1 MPKRK
6 VNFCIKMDPE
16 VQRISDLRSL
26 LHEYNRLYYVQNAPV
41 VSDQEFDALMH
52 ELQALEKRH
61 PECFDPNSPSQRV
74 GSDLNQKDGFV
85 QVKHKYP
92 MLSLDNTYSEADV
105 TEFYNRVSRELGEP
119 FRICCELK
127 FDGLSISLTYKDGEL
142 VRAVTRG
149 DGVMG
154 DDVTDN
160 VRTIR
165 SIPLRLRP
173 NSGFPDEFEIRGEV
187 LMPWNSFNAL
197 NAKKQ
202 KDGEPLFANPRNAAS
217 GTLKQQNPQIVAER
231 GLDAYL
237 YYLLGADV
245 EGNSHI
251 NNLLAAQKWGFKIS
265 DHIKVCDTLQQV
277 LDFLNY
283 WDQARKDLPVAT
295 DGVVLKVDSLSQ
307 QEELGFKSKSPK
319 WAIAYKFH
327 AERVVT
333 RLNSVS
339 YQVGRTGIVTP
350 VANLEP
356 VQLAGTV
363 VKRATLNNAD
373 FINAFDL
380 YIGDMVYVEKG
391 GEIIPKICGVD
402 YDSRSFMIGDKVSFI
417 STCPECGAKLVRYD
431 GESATYCSNTE
442 NCPSQLKGRVEHFIQ
457 RKAMDIEGIG
467 TETIDLLFSK
477 GLVRTYFDLYKLKM
491 QDLCYLEGFGEKSA
505 RMLVHSID
513 DSRQVSFE
521 RVLFAMGIRFVGQT
535 TAKTLARKFRSLHN
549 LSCAG
554 FDELKATQDVGERIA
569 QSIVDF
575 FKSNPDIESRLNEI
589 GLQTELP
596 ESDGM
601 AAGSDVLKD
610 MTIVISGVFRHHSRD
625 EYKAIIESHGGKNSG
640 SISSKTAFVL
650 AGENMGPAKR
660 EKAEQLGVPV
670 KSEDEFLEMIN

>member
-173 NSGFPDEFEIRGEV
+173 DSGYPDNFEIRGEV

-265 DHIKVCDTLQQV
+265 GHIKVCDTLQQV
-277 LDFLNY
+277 LDFLDY

>member
-1 MPKRK
+1 M
-6 VNFCIKMDPE
+6 E
-16 VQRISDLRSL
+16 VQRISELRSL
-26 LHEYNRLYYVQNAPV
+26 LHEYNNLYYVQNAPV

-52 ELQALEKRH
+52 ELQALEQRH
-61 PECFDPNSPSQRV
+61 PECFDPNSPTQRV
-74 GSDLNQKDGFV
+74 GSDLSQKDGFV
-85 QVKHKYP
+85 QVKHKYA

-127 FDGLSISLTYKDGEL
+127 FDGLSISLTYKHGEL

-202 KDGEPLFANPRNAAS
+202 EEGEPLFANPRNAAS

-265 DHIKVCDTLQQV
+265 GHIKVCDTLQQV
-277 LDFLNY
+277 LDFLDY
-283 WDQARKDLPVAT
+283 WDQARKSLPVAT

-327 AERVVT
+327 AERVAT

-402 YDSRSFMIGDKVSFI
+402 YDSRSFLIGDKVRFI

-442 NCPSQLKGRVEHFIQ
+442 NCPSQLKGRIEHFIQ

-467 TETIDLLFSK
+467 SETIDLLFSK

-491 QDLCYLEGFGEKSA
+491 QDLCYLEGFADKSA
-505 RMLVHSID
+505 RMLVHSIEE
-513 DSRQVSFE
+513 SRQVPFD

-535 TAKTLARKFRSLHN
+535 TAKTLARKFRSIHN

-554 FDELKATQDVGERIA
+554 FEELKATQDVGERIA

-575 FKSNPDIESRLNEI
+575 FKANPDIENRLKSV

-596 ESDGM
+596 ESDNM
-601 AAGSDVLKD
+601 EAGGDKLKD
-610 MTIVISGVFRHHSRD
+610 MTIVISGVFSHHSRD

-640 SISSKTAFVL
+640 SISSKTTFVL

-660 EKAEQLGVPV
+660 EKAVQLGVPV
-670 KSEDEFLEMIN
+670 RSEDEFLEMIK

>member
-1 MPKRK
+1 M
-6 VNFCIKMDPE
+6 E
-16 VQRISDLRSL
+16 VQRISELRSL
-26 LHEYNRLYYVQNAPV
+26 LHEYNNLYYVQNAPV

-52 ELQALEKRH
+52 ELQALEQRH
-61 PECFDPNSPSQRV
+61 PECFDPNSPTQRV
-74 GSDLNQKDGFV
+74 GSDLSQKDGFV
-85 QVKHKYP
+85 QVKHKYA

-127 FDGLSISLTYKDGEL
+127 FDGLSISLTYKHGEL

-202 KDGEPLFANPRNAAS
+202 EEGEPLFANPRNAAS

-265 DHIKVCDTLQQV
+265 GHIKVCDTLQQV
-277 LDFLNY
+277 LDFLDY
-283 WDQARKDLPVAT
+283 WDQARKSLPVAT

-327 AERVVT
+327 AERVAT

-402 YDSRSFMIGDKVSFI
+402 YDSRSFLIGDKVRFI

-442 NCPSQLKGRVEHFIQ
+442 NCPSQLKGRIEHFIQ

-467 TETIDLLFSK
+467 SETIDLLFSK

-491 QDLCYLEGFGEKSA
+491 QDLCYLEGFADKSA
-505 RMLVHSID
+505 RMLVHSIEE
-513 DSRQVSFE
+513 SRQVPFE

-535 TAKTLARKFRSLHN
+535 TAKTLARKFRSIHN

-554 FDELKATQDVGERIA
+554 FEELKATQDVGERIA

-575 FKSNPDIESRLNEI
+575 FKANPDIENRLKSV

-596 ESDGM
+596 ESDNM
-601 AAGSDVLKD
+601 EAGGDKLKD
-610 MTIVISGVFRHHSRD
+610 MTIVISGVFSHHSRD

-640 SISSKTAFVL
+640 SISSKTTFVL

-660 EKAEQLGVPV
+660 EKAAQLGVPV
-670 KSEDEFLEMIN
+670 RSEDEFLEMIK

>member
-127 FDGLSISLTYKDGEL
+127 FDGLSISLTYKHGEL

-265 DHIKVCDTLQQV
+265 GHIKVCDTLQQV
-277 LDFLNY
+277 LDFLDY

>member
-1 MPKRK
+1 M
-6 VNFCIKMDPE
+6 E
-16 VQRISDLRSL
+16 VQRISELRSL
-26 LHEYNRLYYVQNAPV
+26 LHEYNNLYYVQNAPV

-52 ELQALEKRH
+52 ELQALEQRH
-61 PECFDPNSPSQRV
+61 PECFDPNSPTQRV
-74 GSDLNQKDGFV
+74 GSDLSQKDGFV
-85 QVKHKYP
+85 QVKHKYA

-127 FDGLSISLTYKDGEL
+127 FDGLSISLTYKHGEL

-202 KDGEPLFANPRNAAS
+202 EEGEPLFANPRNAAS

-265 DHIKVCDTLQQV
+265 GHIKVCDTLQQV
-277 LDFLNY
+277 LDFLDY
-283 WDQARKDLPVAT
+283 WDQARKSLPVAT

-327 AERVVT
+327 AERVAT

-402 YDSRSFMIGDKVSFI
+402 YDSRSFLIGDKVRFI

-442 NCPSQLKGRVEHFIQ
+442 NCPSQLKGRIEHFIQ

-467 TETIDLLFSK
+467 SETIDLLFSK

-491 QDLCYLEGFGEKSA
+491 QDLCYLEGFADKSA
-505 RMLVHSID
+505 RMLVHSIEE
-513 DSRQVSFE
+513 SRKVPFE

-535 TAKTLARKFRSLHN
+535 TAKTLARKFRSIHN

-554 FDELKATQDVGERIA
+554 FEELKATQDVGERIA

-575 FKSNPDIESRLNEI
+575 FKANPDIENRLKSV

-596 ESDGM
+596 ESDNTE
-601 AAGSDVLKD
+601 AGGDKLKD
-610 MTIVISGVFRHHSRD
+610 MTIVISGVFSHHSRD

-640 SISSKTAFVL
+640 SISSKTTFVL

-660 EKAEQLGVPV
+660 EKAAQLGVPV
-670 KSEDEFLEMIN
+670 RSEDEFLEMIK

>member
-1 MPKRK
+1 M
-6 VNFCIKMDPE
+6 E
-16 VQRISDLRSL
+16 VQRISELRSL
-26 LHEYNRLYYVQNAPV
+26 LHEYNNLYYVQNAPV

-52 ELQALEKRH
+52 ELQALEQRH
-61 PECFDPNSPSQRV
+61 PECFDPNSPTQRV
-74 GSDLNQKDGFV
+74 GSDLSQKDGFV
-85 QVKHKYP
+85 QVKHKYA

-127 FDGLSISLTYKDGEL
+127 FDGLSISLTYKHGEL

-187 LMPWNSFNAL
+187 LMPWSSFNAL

-202 KDGEPLFANPRNAAS
+202 EEGEPLFANPRNAAS

-265 DHIKVCDTLQQV
+265 GHIKVCDTLQQV
-277 LDFLNY
+277 LDFLDY
-283 WDQARKDLPVAT
+283 WDQARKYLPVAT

-327 AERVVT
+327 AERVAT

-402 YDSRSFMIGDKVSFI
+402 YDSRSFLIGDKVRFI

-442 NCPSQLKGRVEHFIQ
+442 NCPSQLKGRIEHFIQ

-467 TETIDLLFSK
+467 SETIDLLFSK

-491 QDLCYLEGFGEKSA
+491 QDLCYLEGFADKSA
-505 RMLVHSID
+505 RMLVHSIEE
-513 DSRQVSFE
+513 SRQVPFD

-535 TAKTLARKFRSLHN
+535 TAKTLARKFRSIHN

-554 FDELKATQDVGERIA
+554 FEELKATQDVGERIA

-575 FKSNPDIESRLNEI
+575 FKANPDIENRLKSV

-596 ESDGM
+596 ESDNTE
-601 AAGSDVLKD
+601 AGGDKLKD
-610 MTIVISGVFRHHSRD
+610 MTIVISGVFSHHSRD

-640 SISSKTAFVL
+640 SISSKTTFVL

-660 EKAEQLGVPV
+660 EKAAQLGVPV
-670 KSEDEFLEMIN
+670 RSEDEFLEMIK

>member
-1 MPKRK
+1 M
-6 VNFCIKMDPE
+6 E
-16 VQRISDLRSL
+16 VQRISELRSL
-26 LHEYNRLYYVQNAPV
+26 LHEYNNLYYVQNAPV

-52 ELQALEKRH
+52 ELQALEQRH
-61 PECFDPNSPSQRV
+61 PECFDPNSPTQRV
-74 GSDLNQKDGFV
+74 GSDLSQKDGFV
-85 QVKHKYP
+85 QVKHKYA

-127 FDGLSISLTYKDGEL
+127 FDGLSISLTYKHGEL

-202 KDGEPLFANPRNAAS
+202 EEGEPLFANPRNAAS

-265 DHIKVCDTLQQV
+265 GHIKVCDTLQQV
-277 LDFLNY
+277 LDFLDY
-283 WDQARKDLPVAT
+283 WDQARKSLPVAT

-327 AERVVT
+327 AERVAT

-402 YDSRSFMIGDKVSFI
+402 YDSRSFLIGDKVRFI

-442 NCPSQLKGRVEHFIQ
+442 NCPSQLKGRIEHFIQ

-467 TETIDLLFSK
+467 SETIDLLFSK

-491 QDLCYLEGFGEKSA
+491 QDLCYLEGFADKSA
-505 RMLVHSID
+505 RMLVHSIEE
-513 DSRQVSFE
+513 SRQVPFE

-535 TAKTLARKFRSLHN
+535 TAKTLARKFRSIHN

-554 FDELKATQDVGERIA
+554 FEELKATQDVGERIA

-575 FKSNPDIESRLNEI
+575 FKANPDIENRLKSV

-596 ESDGM
+596 ESDNTE
-601 AAGSDVLKD
+601 AGGDKLKD
-610 MTIVISGVFRHHSRD
+610 MTIVISGVFSHHSRD
-625 EYKAIIESHGGKNSG
+625 EYKAIIESHGGKYSG
-640 SISSKTAFVL
+640 SISSKTTFVL

-660 EKAEQLGVPV
+660 EKAAQLGVPV
-670 KSEDEFLEMIN
+670 RSEDEFLEMIK

>member
-173 NSGFPDEFEIRGEV
+173 DSGYPDNFEIRGEV

-277 LDFLNY
+277 LDFLKY

>member
-1 MPKRK
+1 M
-6 VNFCIKMDPE
+6 E
-16 VQRISDLRSL
+16 VQRISELRSL
-26 LHEYNRLYYVQNAPV
+26 LHEYNNLYYVQNAPV

-52 ELQALEKRH
+52 ELQALEQRH
-61 PECFDPNSPSQRV
+61 PECFDPNSPTQRV
-74 GSDLNQKDGFV
+74 GSDLSQKDGFV
-85 QVKHKYP
+85 QVKHKYA

-127 FDGLSISLTYKDGEL
+127 FDGLSISLTYKHGEL

-202 KDGEPLFANPRNAAS
+202 EEGEPLFANPRNAAS

-265 DHIKVCDTLQQV
+265 GHIKVCDTLQQV
-277 LDFLNY
+277 LDFLDY
-283 WDQARKDLPVAT
+283 WDQARKSLPVAT

-327 AERVVT
+327 AERVAT

-402 YDSRSFMIGDKVSFI
+402 YDSRSFLIGDKVRFI

-442 NCPSQLKGRVEHFIQ
+442 NCPSQLKGRIEHFIQ

-467 TETIDLLFSK
+467 SETIDLLFSK
-477 GLVRTYFDLYKLKM
+477 GLVRTYFDLYKLNM
-491 QDLCYLEGFGEKSA
+491 QDLCYLEGFADKSA
-505 RMLVHSID
+505 RMLVHSIEE
-513 DSRQVSFE
+513 SRKVPFE

-535 TAKTLARKFRSLHN
+535 TAKTLARKFRSIHN

-554 FDELKATQDVGERIA
+554 FEELKATQDVGERIA

-575 FKSNPDIESRLNEI
+575 FKANPDIENRLKSV

-596 ESDGM
+596 ESDNM
-601 AAGSDVLKD
+601 EAGGDKLKD
-610 MTIVISGVFRHHSRD
+610 MTIVISGVFSHHSRD

-640 SISSKTAFVL
+640 SISSKTTFVL

-660 EKAEQLGVPV
+660 EKAAQLGVPV
-670 KSEDEFLEMIN
+670 RSEDEFLEMIK

>member
-1 MPKRK
+1 M
-6 VNFCIKMDPE
+6 E
-16 VQRISDLRSL
+16 VQRISELRSL
-26 LHEYNRLYYVQNAPV
+26 LHEYNNLYYVQNAPV

-52 ELQALEKRH
+52 ELQALEQRH
-61 PECFDPNSPSQRV
+61 PECFDPNSPTQRV
-74 GSDLNQKDGFV
+74 GSDLSQKDGFM
-85 QVKHKYP
+85 QVKHKYA

-127 FDGLSISLTYKDGEL
+127 FDGLSISLTYKHGEL

-202 KDGEPLFANPRNAAS
+202 EEGEPLFANPRNAAS

-265 DHIKVCDTLQQV
+265 GHIKVCDTLQQV
-277 LDFLNY
+277 LDFLDY
-283 WDQARKDLPVAT
+283 WDQARKSLPVAT

-327 AERVVT
+327 AERVAT

-402 YDSRSFMIGDKVSFI
+402 YDSRSFLIGDKVRFI

-442 NCPSQLKGRVEHFIQ
+442 NCPSQLKGRIEHFIQ

-467 TETIDLLFSK
+467 SETIDLLFSK

-491 QDLCYLEGFGEKSA
+491 QDLCYLEGFADKSA
-505 RMLVHSID
+505 RMLVHSIEE
-513 DSRQVSFE
+513 SRQVPFE

-535 TAKTLARKFRSLHN
+535 TAKTLARKFRSIHN

-554 FDELKATQDVGERIA
+554 FEELKATQDVGERIA

-575 FKSNPDIESRLNEI
+575 FKANPDIENRLKSV

-596 ESDGM
+596 ESDNTE
-601 AAGSDVLKD
+601 AGGDKLKD
-610 MTIVISGVFRHHSRD
+610 MTIVISGVFSHHSRD

-640 SISSKTAFVL
+640 SISSKTTFVL

-660 EKAEQLGVPV
+660 EKAAQLGVPV
-670 KSEDEFLEMIN
+670 RSEDEFLEMIK

>member
-1 MPKRK
+1 M
-6 VNFCIKMDPE
+6 E
-16 VQRISDLRSL
+16 VQRISELRSL
-26 LHEYNRLYYVQNAPV
+26 LHEYNNLYYVQNAPV

-52 ELQALEKRH
+52 ELQALEQRH
-61 PECFDPNSPSQRV
+61 PECFDPNSPTQRV
-74 GSDLNQKDGFV
+74 GSDLSQKDGFV
-85 QVKHKYP
+85 QVKHKYA

-127 FDGLSISLTYKDGEL
+127 FDGLSISLTYKHGEL

-202 KDGEPLFANPRNAAS
+202 EEGEPLFANPRNAAS

-265 DHIKVCDTLQQV
+265 GHIKVCDTLQQV
-277 LDFLNY
+277 LDFLDY
-283 WDQARKDLPVAT
+283 WDQARKSLPVAT

-327 AERVVT
+327 AERVAT

-402 YDSRSFMIGDKVSFI
+402 YDSRSFLIGDKVRFI

-442 NCPSQLKGRVEHFIQ
+442 NCPSQLKGRIEHFIQ

-467 TETIDLLFSK
+467 SETIDLLFSK

-491 QDLCYLEGFGEKSA
+491 QDLCYLEGFADKSA
-505 RMLVHSID
+505 RMLVHSIEE
-513 DSRQVSFE
+513 SRQVPFE

-535 TAKTLARKFRSLHN
+535 TAKTLARKFRSIHN

-554 FDELKATQDVGERIA
+554 FEELKATQDVGERIA

-575 FKSNPDIESRLNEI
+575 FKANPDIENRLKSV

-596 ESDGM
+596 ESDNTE
-601 AAGSDVLKD
+601 AGGDKLKD
-610 MTIVISGVFRHHSRD
+610 MTIVISGVFSHHSRD

-640 SISSKTAFVL
+640 SISSKTTFVL

-660 EKAEQLGVPV
+660 EKAAQLGVPV
-670 KSEDEFLEMIN
+670 RSEDEFLEMIK

>member
-1 MPKRK
+1 M
-6 VNFCIKMDPE
+6 E
-16 VQRISDLRSL
+16 VQRISELRSL
-26 LHEYNRLYYVQNAPV
+26 LHEYNNLYYVQNAPV

-52 ELQALEKRH
+52 ELQALEQRH
-61 PECFDPNSPSQRV
+61 PECFDPNSPTQRV
-74 GSDLNQKDGFV
+74 GSDLSQKDGFV
-85 QVKHKYP
+85 QVKHKYA

-127 FDGLSISLTYKDGEL
+127 FDGLSISLTYKHGEL

-202 KDGEPLFANPRNAAS
+202 EEGEPLFANPRNAAS

-265 DHIKVCDTLQQV
+265 GHIKVCDTLQQV
-277 LDFLNY
+277 LDFLDY
-283 WDQARKDLPVAT
+283 WDQARKSLPVAT

-327 AERVVT
+327 AERVAT

-402 YDSRSFMIGDKVSFI
+402 YDSRSFLIGDKVRFI

-442 NCPSQLKGRVEHFIQ
+442 NCPSQLKGRIEHFIQ

-467 TETIDLLFSK
+467 SETIDLLFSK

-491 QDLCYLEGFGEKSA
+491 QDLCYLEGFADKSA
-505 RMLVHSID
+505 RMLVHSIEA
-513 DSRQVSFE
+513 SRQVPFE

-535 TAKTLARKFRSLHN
+535 TAKTLARKFRSIHN

-554 FDELKATQDVGERIA
+554 FEELKATQDVGERIA

-575 FKSNPDIESRLNEI
+575 FKANPDIENRLKSV

-596 ESDGM
+596 ESDNM
-601 AAGSDVLKD
+601 EAGGDKLKD
-610 MTIVISGVFRHHSRD
+610 MTIVISGVFSHHSRD

-640 SISSKTAFVL
+640 SISSKTTFVL

-660 EKAEQLGVPV
+660 EKAAQLGVPV
-670 KSEDEFLEMIN
+670 RSEDEFLEMIK

>member
-187 LMPWNSFNAL
+187 LMPWSSFDAL

-202 KDGEPLFANPRNAAS
+202 EEGEPLFANPRNAAS

>member
-1 MPKRK
+1 M
-6 VNFCIKMDPE
+6 E
-16 VQRISDLRSL
+16 VQRISELRSL
-26 LHEYNRLYYVQNAPV
+26 LHEYNNLYYVQNAPV

-52 ELQALEKRH
+52 ELQALEQRH
-61 PECFDPNSPSQRV
+61 PECFDPNSPTQRV
-74 GSDLNQKDGFV
+74 GSDLSQKDGFV
-85 QVKHKYP
+85 QVKHKYA

-127 FDGLSISLTYKDGEL
+127 FDGLSISLTYKHGEL

-202 KDGEPLFANPRNAAS
+202 EEGEPLFANPRNAAS

-265 DHIKVCDTLQQV
+265 GHIKVCDTLQQV
-277 LDFLNY
+277 LDFLDY
-283 WDQARKDLPVAT
+283 WDQARKSLPVAT

-327 AERVVT
+327 AERVAT

-402 YDSRSFMIGDKVSFI
+402 YDSRSFLIGDKVRFI

-442 NCPSQLKGRVEHFIQ
+442 NCPSQLKGRIEHFIQ

-467 TETIDLLFSK
+467 SETIDLLFSK

-491 QDLCYLEGFGEKSA
+491 QDLCYLEGFADKSA
-505 RMLVHSID
+505 RMLVHSIEE
-513 DSRQVSFE
+513 SRKVPFE

-535 TAKTLARKFRSLHN
+535 TAKTLARKFRSIHN

-554 FDELKATQDVGERIA
+554 FEELKATQDVGERIA

-575 FKSNPDIESRLNEI
+575 FKANPDIENRLKSV

-596 ESDGM
+596 ELDNTE
-601 AAGSDVLKD
+601 AGGDKLKD
-610 MTIVISGVFRHHSRD
+610 MTIVISGVFSHHSRD

-640 SISSKTAFVL
+640 SISSKTTFVL

-660 EKAEQLGVPV
+660 EKAAQLGVPV
-670 KSEDEFLEMIN
+670 RSEDEFLEMIK

>member
-1 MPKRK
+1 
-6 VNFCIKMDPE
+6 MDLE

-52 ELQALEKRH
+52 ELQALEQRH

-74 GSDLNQKDGFV
+74 GSDLNQKDGFA

-105 TEFYNRVSRELGEP
+105 TEFYNRVSRDLGEP

-173 NSGFPDEFEIRGEV
+173 NSGYPDYFEIRGEV
-187 LMPWNSFNAL
+187 LMPWDSFNAL

-202 KDGEPLFANPRNAAS
+202 RDGEPLFANPRNAAS

-237 YYLLGADV
+237 YYLLGTDI

-251 NNLLAAQKWGFKIS
+251 NNLLTAKKWGFKIS
-265 DHIKVCDTLQQV
+265 EHIKVCDTLQQV
-277 LDFLNY
+277 LDFLTY
-283 WDQARKDLPVAT
+283 WDQARKNLPVAT

-327 AERVVT
+327 AERAVT

-417 STCPECGAKLVRYD
+417 STCPECGARLVRYP

-477 GLVRTYFDLYKLKM
+477 GLVRTYFDLYRLKM
-491 QDLCYLEGFGEKSA
+491 QDLCYLEGFGDKSA
-505 RMLVHSID
+505 RMLVHSIE
-513 DSRQVSFE
+513 DSKQVPFE

-554 FDELKATQDVGERIA
+554 FDELKAVQDVGERIA

-575 FKSNPDIESRLNEI
+575 FKANPDIESRLKEI
-589 GLQTELP
+589 GLQTEMP
-596 ESDGM
+596 ESDDRT
-601 AAGSDVLKD
+601 AGSDVLKD
-610 MTIVISGVFRHHSRD
+610 MTIVISGVFQHHSRD

-660 EKAEQLGVPV
+660 EKAEQLGVPI
-670 KSEDEFLEMIN
+670 KSEDEFLEMIKI